1 MKMLRYTF
9 VWLVSLALVA
19 CGGGGGS
26 EGTSSFGG
34 GGTTGGTGSTS
45 SATLLMAISTTTVTS
60 AAAATVSATVR
71 DAAGAAVPGQV
82 VSFSSSGSLGAF
94 TPASALTNSSGVATV
109 QLSPASATANGADLV
124 VAKATVGTT
133 AVSGTIGFQVVASSI
148 PPSGNP
154 TLAVSL
160 SAISVSAAAPG
171 SFTATLKD
179 AAGGALQ
186 GQVVKF
192 SSVDNLGAFNP
203 SSALTDATGR
213 ATVSLVP
220 ASSTS
225 NGSDLALAQATVN
238 GTLLTATAGF
248 TAVAGS
254 TPPSGAPSLSL
265 SLSTTTVTTSTPA
278 TVTAVVRNASG
289 VGVSGQ
295 VVSFST
301 VDGLGTF
308 AVTSALTDSTGSAS
322 VTLNATSAGSSGAD
336 QVVAKATVNGTA
348 LQATQGF
355 QLTANN
361 VALASF
367 VSDIGTGTLS
377 AYGQS
382 NLTATISGAASGT
395 TVNVAVSS
403 ACVAKGK
410 ATLTPATVS
419 TTTGT
424 AIFTYRDNGCGATDT
439 ADSLQA
445 SIVGT
450 TANAPLSIRLASP
463 TAGSITFIS
472 ANPPTIFLKGSG
484 LTETATV
491 LFRVLDGA
499 GNGLPNQSVDL
510 EASTLAGGLTIDSG
524 PGPLTKLTDSLGNVS
539 VIVNSGTV
547 PTPVRVKASLTGGS
561 ITTVSSSLAI
571 AVGKPSQ
578 LNFSL
583 SQQTL
588 NIEAANR
595 DGTPNTYSIIASDRL
610 GNPVPAGTA
619 INFVTEGGQI
629 EAAKFTTLV
638 NGLAR
643 ASANFISSSPRPAD
657 MRVTVLAYALG
668 EESFLDTNGDNVWNA
683 GEPFQDLG
691 NVYLDRLFNG
701 TYDSAE
707 DQFIALSIPG
717 VGSSQACAAVTSP
730 LLALDAS
737 IPSVGG
743 STCDGTWGPA
753 YVRRAI
759 ETVFSTSSARPLW
772 LGVPNGLYSISGA
785 SCANHVV
792 GPLVTGYDT
801 AGQPQS
807 QSFIGLDG
815 GTAVYNAGTTGSLI
829 FIAADANAV
838 RLNPMAAGTT
848 IAATSTTGVTVKVAG
863 SPVPS
868 TLEASLASVTYTFAA
883 GTSSGTISL
892 LFTSPSGVQT
902 AVDVAV
908 STGAAPGTATICP

>member
-9 VWLVSLALVA
+9 LWLVSLALVA

-34 GGTTGGTGSTS
+34 GGTVGGGTGATS
-45 SATLLMAISTTTVTS
+45 SATLLMSISTTTVTS

-71 DAAGAAVPGQV
+71 DAAGAAVSGQV
-82 VSFSSSGSLGAF
+82 VSFSSSGALGAF
-94 TPASALTNSSGVATV
+94 TPATALTNSSGVATV

-171 SFTATLKD
+171 SFTATLRD

-203 SSALTDATGR
+203 SSALTDAAGR

-278 TVTAVVRNASG
+278 TVTVVVRDASG
-289 VGVSGQ
+289 LGVSGQ

-301 VDGLGTF
+301 VDGRGTF
-308 AVTSALTDSTGSAS
+308 AVSSALTDSTGSAS

-382 NLTATISGAASGT
+382 NLTATISGAVSGT

-419 TTTGT
+419 TTTGI

-445 SIVGT
+445 SITGT
-450 TANAPLSIRLASP
+450 TANAPLAINLASP

-510 EASTLAGGLTIDSG
+510 DATTLAGGLTIDG
-524 PGPLTKLTDSLGNVS
+524 VNGPLPAPKLTDSLGNVS

-547 PTPVRVKASLTGGS
+547 PTPVRVRATLTGGT

-571 AVGKPSQ
+571 AVGRPSQ

-583 SQQTL
+583 SQQTF

-595 DGTPNTYSIIASDRL
+595 DGIPNTYSIIASDRL

-668 EESFLDTNGDNVWNA
+668 EESFLDTDGNNVWN
-683 GEPFQDLG
+683 GSEPFQDLG

-701 TYDSAE
+701 QYESAE

-717 VGSSQACAAVTSP
+717 VGSSQACAPITASP
-730 LLALDAS
+730 LLDLDAS
-737 IPSVGG
+737 IPSVGS
-743 STCDGTWGPA
+743 STCDGIWGPA
-753 YVRRAI
+753 YVRRAV
-759 ETVFSTSSARPLW
+759 ETVFSTSNARPL
-772 LGVPNGLYSISGA
+772 LAVPSGLYATNGPSCPTIS
-785 SCANHVV
+785 
-792 GPLVTGYDT
+792 LTTGYD
-801 AGQPQS
+801 AGVAQS
-807 QSFIGLDG
+807 KSFVELDG
-815 GTAVYNAGTTGSLI
+815 GRAVYNAAMTGSLI
-829 FIAADANAV
+829 FTAADANAG

-848 IAATSTTGVTVKVAG
+848 ITATATTGLTVKVAG
-863 SPVPS
+863 SPVPN
-868 TLEASLASVTYTFAA
+868 TLNASLASVTYTFAA

-892 LFTSPSGVQT
+892 LFASPSGFQT
-902 AVDVAV
+902 PVDVAV
-908 STGAAPGTATICP
+908 STGAPGTAAVCP